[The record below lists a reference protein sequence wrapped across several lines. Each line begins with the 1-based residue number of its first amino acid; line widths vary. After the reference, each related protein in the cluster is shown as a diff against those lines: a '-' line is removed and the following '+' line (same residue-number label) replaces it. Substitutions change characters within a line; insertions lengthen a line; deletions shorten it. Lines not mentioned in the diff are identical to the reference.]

1 MTTAKNVQ
9 TIALQ
14 LRGAELSIVASRL
27 IQTSAIEGHRP
38 DVTAARFRM
47 TVVDLE
53 NQETAPKMM
62 VNNVDQ
68 VVMIEE
74 TIHGANVAMIGVVH
88 VLTIVDE
95 NFDHQDVMI

>member
-14 LRGAELSIVASRL
+14 LRGAELSIVATRL

-38 DVTAARFRM
+38 DVTVARFRM

-53 NQETAPKMM
+53 NQETAAEMM
-62 VNNVDQ
+62 TNNVDQ
-68 VVMIEE
+68 VAMIEE
-74 TIHGANVAMIGVVH
+74 TTHGANLAIIGVVH
-88 VLTIVDE
+88 VPTIVDE